1 MQSAYSA
8 ILIQF
13 WYPGYNSL
21 IKWVWMLSIFS
32 NAEEGLGNM
41 RITYFFS
48 SLVKLTI
55 KPPGPDASL
64 KDRSLDIFTFLL

>member
-13 WYPGYNSL
+13 WYPGYNRL
-21 IKWVWMLSIFS
+21 IKWVWMLSNFS
-32 NAEEGLGNM
+32 NVEEGLDNM

-48 SLVKLTI
+48 GLEKLTI
-55 KPPGPDASL
+55 KPLEPDASL
-64 KDRSLDIFTFLL
+64 KDRSLGMFTFLL